1 MQKPS
6 DLNGPLL
13 DSVSAKEEEEA
24 AAERSNFVT
33 RIDVGGSLGS
43 GAESPMRASF
53 DVEGKA
59 AKG

>member
-13 DSVSAKEEEEA
+13 DSVSAEEE
-24 AAERSNFVT
+24 AERSNFVT